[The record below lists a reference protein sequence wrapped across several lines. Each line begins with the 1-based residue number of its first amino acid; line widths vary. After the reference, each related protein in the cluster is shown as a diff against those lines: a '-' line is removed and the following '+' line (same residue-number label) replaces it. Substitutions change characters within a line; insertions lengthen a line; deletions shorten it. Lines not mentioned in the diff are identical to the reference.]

1 MTAQQR
7 KIATKGAEGLKGE
20 NGCKEI
26 SCCPLF
32 TNDDTAKGNSPYTA
46 AFFGR

>member
-7 KIATKGAEGLKGE
+7 KTTTKGAEGLNGE

-26 SCCPLF
+26 SDCPLF
-32 TNDDTAKGNSPYTA
+32 TNDDNAKGNSSYTA
-46 AFFGR
+46 AFFGH

>member
-7 KIATKGAEGLKGE
+7 KTTTKGAEGLNGE

-26 SCCPLF
+26 SDCPLF
-32 TNDDTAKGNSPYTA
+32 TNDDTAKGNSSYTA
-46 AFFGR
+46 AFFGH